1 VSEFDSSALISEA
14 NLMTAG
20 LVGGYAYTF
29 VLPKHFF
36 ITLSLT
42 PGISFN
48 VGDAKSQAYYGI
60 GHPVTVSPKLMTRSA
75 IGYAGR
81 KFYVLMSYQ
90 SDKNFVN
97 MGNKTQLNYN
107 LSKFK
112 VLGGFRIK

>member
-1 VSEFDSSALISEA
+1 MSEFDSSALISEA

-29 VLPKHFF
+29 ALPKHFF

-48 VGDAKSQAYYGI
+48 VGDAKSQNYYGI
-60 GHPVTVSPKLMTRSA
+60 GHPVTVSPKLMTKSA

-81 KFYVLMSYQ
+81 KFYMLASYQ
-90 SDKNFVN
+90 SDQNFVN

-112 VLGGFRIK
+112 LLAGFRIK